1 MNCPHCNA
9 SAIRTL
15 KQTTILGYEQYYCRS
30 CCSQFNER
38 TGTAFNFIEYRTE
51 VVMLAV
57 YYYFRFKV
65 SLDDVVELMSL
76 RGFHLSHQT
85 IHNWVQWF
93 GPSLGI
99 QLRKRR
105 YKKNTDK
112 WHVDATYIRVEG
124 RWVYFYRAIDNEGNL
139 VDVYL
144 SDVRD
149 KKAAK
154 AFFRQAA
161 KTTGI
166 YPEEMISDKEPAL
179 YPAIDETFGD
189 YTTHRDNKFLNNPME
204 QSHRGVQSRTEPMK
218 GFKNPFC
225 ALCFCT
231 VFEEIKQ
238 FFRMKNKTRAEKRRL
253 FASRF
258 RAFHQ
263 LATNAA

>member
-9 SAIRTL
+9 STIRPL
-15 KQTTILGYEQYYCRS
+15 NKTTVLGYDQYYCRC

-38 TGTAFNFIEYRTE
+38 TGTPFNFIEYRTE
-51 VVMLAV
+51 VLMLALH
-57 YYYFRFKV
+57 YYFRFKV
-65 SLDDVVELMSL
+65 SLDDGVELMAM
-76 RGFHLSHQT
+76 RGFRLSHQT
-85 IHNWVQWF
+85 VHNWVHRF
-93 GPSLGI
+93 GRSLGMK
-99 QLRKRR
+99 LRKRR
-105 YKKNTDK
+105 YKKCKDK

-124 RWVYFYRAIDNEGNL
+124 RWLYFYRAIDRQGNL

-154 AFFRQAA
+154 AFFKQAA

-166 YPEEMISDKEPAL
+166 YPEQITSDQEPAL
-179 YPAIDETFGD
+179 YPAVDETFGD
-189 YTTHRDNKFLNNPME
+189 YTTHRDNKHKNNRME
-204 QSHRGVQSRTEPMK
+204 QDHRGVQSRIGPMK

-225 ALCFCT
+225 ALRFCT
-231 VFEEIKQ
+231 MFEEIRQ
-238 FFRMKNKTRAEKRRL
+238 FFRMKNKTRAEKRRI

-263 LATNAA
+263 LAANAA